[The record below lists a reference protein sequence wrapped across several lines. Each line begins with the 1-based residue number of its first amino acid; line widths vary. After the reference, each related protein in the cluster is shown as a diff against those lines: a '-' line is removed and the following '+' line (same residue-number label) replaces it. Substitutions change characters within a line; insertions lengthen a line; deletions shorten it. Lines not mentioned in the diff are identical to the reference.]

1 MMMMMITVIIILMII
16 IIIMAL
22 GLERLNAQPI
32 TGSPAHLS
40 LG

>member
-1 MMMMMITVIIILMII
+1 MIIVIIILLII

-22 GLERLNAQPI
+22 GLERLNPQPI
-32 TGSPAHLS
+32 TGSPALLS